1 MLKRTVWC
9 TAIAVPLVAIHWARA
24 ADSEG
29 SAEFRSAKTA
39 LQQQLRGK
47 NPDGRIAAVKK
58 LAEYPVPDAA
68 KLALGVATKDEAS
81 EVRDAAYGTVSAL
94 SETPAAAK
102 YLFDTLEKQLK
113 RKQPDETAAPLLAAR
128 WLRPANRW
136 PATPRRCWTR

>member
-1 MLKRTVWC
+1 MSGAADYSRTGEVGGSQ
-9 TAIAVPLVAIHWARA
+9 AASREGREYVDARA
-24 ADSEG
+24 HGLVHSDRGAAGGNPLGTRRRLEG

-113 RKQPDETAAPLLAAR
+113 AQT
-128 WLRPANRW
+128 
-136 PATPRRCWTR
+136 T